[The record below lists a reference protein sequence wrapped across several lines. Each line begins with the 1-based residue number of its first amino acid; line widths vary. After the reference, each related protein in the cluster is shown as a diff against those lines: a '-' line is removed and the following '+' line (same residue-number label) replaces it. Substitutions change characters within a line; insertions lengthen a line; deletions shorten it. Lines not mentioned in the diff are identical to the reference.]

1 MSPVWRQRCSIAQGR
16 WGLGWFCCNTITTWF
31 IYIGTRNAH
40 SKILNSLETLR
51 QIGVPVSTVI
61 DVGIQHATPVLMK
74 VFHDLPH
81 VLFEPVEEYYPH
93 IRKNYASL
101 AYLLVEAAVSDFDG
115 QLTLHT
121 EKKTRGDEISHSYI
135 VKGATSSSRTVR
147 SLTLDKFFQENPSQ
161 APYLLK
167 IDVEGPEV
175 PSSIIRGAKDVLT
188 HASVVVIEMTVD
200 KFMDRAILLHE
211 AGFDIW
217 DVCDL
222 CYYGDCLWQ
231 ADVVFVKREL
241 KQSNI
246 ALRPM
251 HERPFRPEL
260 WQSGF

>member
-1 MSPVWRQRCSIAQGR
+1 MRTA
-16 WGLGWFCCNTITTWF
+16 
-31 IYIGTRNAH
+31 
-40 SKILNSLETLR
+40 KILNCLETLR
-51 QIGVPVSTVI
+51 QIGVPISTVI
-61 DVGIQHATPVLMK
+61 DVGIQHSTPVLIK
-74 VFHDLPH
+74 VFPDLPH

-93 IRKNYASL
+93 IRKNYAGLTYS
-101 AYLLVEAAVSDFDG
+101 LVEAAVSDFDG

-135 VKGATSSSRTVR
+135 VHAATPSSRTVR
-147 SLTLDKFFQENPSQ
+147 ALTLDAYFMDTASPG
-161 APYLLK
+161 PYLLK
-167 IDVEGPEV
+167 IDVEGPDV
-175 PSSIIRGAKDVLT
+175 PASIIRGSKNVLKDT
-188 HASVVVIEMTVD
+188 SVVVIEMTVD
-200 KFMDRAILLHE
+200 KFMERAILLHE

-251 HERPFRPEL
+251 HERPFSPQL